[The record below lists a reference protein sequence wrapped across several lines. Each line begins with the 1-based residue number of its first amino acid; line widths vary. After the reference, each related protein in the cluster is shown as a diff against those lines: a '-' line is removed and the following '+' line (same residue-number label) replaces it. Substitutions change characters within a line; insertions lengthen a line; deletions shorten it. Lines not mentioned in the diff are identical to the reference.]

1 MIPYICLSLRH
12 DHLQGS
18 HCSLSHRPRLE
29 CLSQGH
35 LHMMHPEGT
44 FKNKSVCVRTCSVTS
59 IMSTHCNPT
68 EHSLPGSSVHEILQG
83 EYWSRLP
90 CPHPGIFLTQGS
102 KQNLLCLLH
111 WQEGSLP
118 SVPPKLLV
126 SKAPS
131 RHTITPPAPHYPPHV
146 HLLNHCSSQK
156 MKCGETL
163 LSQHR

>member
-1 MIPYICLSLRH
+1 MTIFRGVTALYHTGQGQNAFPRVISTWCILRGLSKISQFVCAHAQSLQSCRLFATLRSIAC
-12 DHLQGS
+12 QAP
-18 HCSLSHRPRLE
+18 LSMKFSRW
-29 CLSQGH
+29 
-35 LHMMHPEGT
+35 
-44 FKNKSVCVRTCSVTS
+44 
-59 IMSTHCNPT
+59 
-68 EHSLPGSSVHEILQG
+68 
-83 EYWSRLP
+83 EYWNRLP
-90 CPHPGIFLTQGS
+90 CPPPGIFLTQGS

-146 HLLNHCSSQK
+146 YLLNHCSSQK